1 MRKEEREMVT
11 SLCQR
16 ETKRTKYF
24 KEEGVVKSNSV
35 SSCRKVKSVEYW
47 EVSVG
52 LATRRML
59 VTFGSLVA
67 MDAKRSTLRDEW
79 GTENLGGRQWIWWL
93 WSLGS
98 SFMIGIGKRRVKEKP
113 FSFKTE
119 RARVASLSSVQFSPA
134 QLMDQSTVPQDN
146 PRDSLLLSA
155 LSPS

>member
-1 MRKEEREMVT
+1 M
-11 SLCQR
+11 
-16 ETKRTKYF
+16 
-24 KEEGVVKSNSV
+24 
-35 SSCRKVKSVEYW
+35 
-47 EVSVG
+47 G

-67 MDAKRSTLRDEW
+67 MDAKRSTLHDEW
-79 GTENLGGRQWIWWL
+79 GTENLGGRQ